1 MKVMP
6 NLKYTNSDEW
16 VSVDGKIATLGISDY
31 AQSQLSDIVFVEV
44 IAAVG
49 DTIAKSDTVATVE
62 SVKASAD
69 VISPVAGKV
78 LEINEAL
85 SGTPEQVNSD
95 PFGAAWLIKVEL
107 SNPADLENLMDA
119 QAYEKYCASRSH

>member
-44 IAAVG
+44 IAAIG

-78 LEINEAL
+78 VEINEAL

-107 SNPADLENLMDA
+107 SSPADLDNLMDA